1 MNVAQKLRRLA
12 DQIERAQES
21 NITIAREAQ
30 EIWNIVLLNLN
41 PDWPPPPA
49 ARELLNLDDQELTR
63 RRMEN
68 PE

>member
-30 EIWNIVLLNLN
+30 EIWNIVLHDT